1 MSDVTQSDQSEEEQ
15 SEQKGQSRVVFLVSG
30 GLLLAAVLAYFLVA
44 DFQQF
49 VDEAIRV
56 LTSDDEA
63 KIKEWVSGFGAW
75 GPVFIVVAMVA
86 QMFLIIIPSVVLM
99 VVSTLA
105 YGSLW
110 GSLLSFLAVLIASS
124 IAYYIG
130 LHAGYALV
138 ERLIGKK
145 AEEKV
150 EHYIQEYGVW
160 AIVLFR
166 VSPFLSNDA
175 ISFVAGIGEMRYP
188 KFILATAAGIIPLI
202 AAIAYVGQDT
212 ETLEKSMLWV
222 TGATVVG
229 FGAYLIYRRV
239 KK

>member
-1 MSDVTQSDQSEEEQ
+1 MPKTARKDQSEE
-15 SEQKGQSRVVFLVSG
+15 KGQSRIVFLVSG
-30 GLLLAAVLAYFLVA
+30 GLLLGGVFGYFLVA

-49 VDEAIRV
+49 VDEAFRI

-86 QMFLIIIPSVVLM
+86 QMFLIVIPSVVLM

-105 YGSLW
+105 YGPLW
-110 GSLLSFLAVLIASS
+110 GSLLSCLAVLIASS
-124 IAYYIG
+124 LAYFIG

-138 ERLIGKK
+138 ARLIGKE

-150 EHYIQEYGVW
+150 EHYIQEYGAW

-202 AAIAYVGQDT
+202 AVIAYVGQDT

-222 TGATVVG
+222 TGTTVLG
-229 FGAYLIYRRV
+229 FVAYLVYRRA